1 MCSIIQFI
9 LVLKSFFIASSEGLT
24 APLLSLIASVCKKI
38 ILLHCMLYIS
48 YIFTQ
53 LPKSQK
59 HTFLNKIYT
68 SLENIYFTTY
78 PFTPV
83 PLTFCCCVVGIL
95 AFVRILSMIFFLKM

>member
-38 ILLHCMLYIS
+38 ILLHCILYIS

-68 SLENIYFTTY
+68 SLENFFFNDTATTEIYT
-78 PFTPV
+78 
-83 PLTFCCCVVGIL
+83 
-95 AFVRILSMIFFLKM
+95 LSLHDALPI